1 MWVNSNRVGLF
12 DPFQLVPMGPRE
24 CQAAAMARI
33 YMEPD
38 FLLVENVGNV
48 AQVVDAHYGIVRV

>member
-1 MWVNSNRVGLF
+1 
-12 DPFQLVPMGPRE
+12 
-24 CQAAAMARI
+24 MARI